1 MKCNLPDTAL
11 VAKANWVRRE
21 TLVLHK
27 LAPETRVASSL
38 SIVEMF
44 TALYYGGILEH
55 DPANPRWEDR
65 DRLVISKG
73 HGSLCMY
80 PILADRGYFPVGE
93 LLKICQKGSF
103 LGGIPDPVIPGYET
117 VNGSLGHGAGVG
129 SGMAMGLKR
138 KGSDRHVFVALGDGE
153 LYEGSNWE
161 AFWFAGHHGLD
172 NMVFMIDEN
181 LTAML
186 NFTKNILTQDP
197 LEAKLTAFGLEVTRV
212 DGHDVVA
219 SRNAIQKAISLK
231 NGKAKAILFRTIK
244 GKGAPNLEGNPL
256 AHVTSVPASEVDRI
270 VAAMGVPS

>member
-1 MKCNLPDTAL
+1 MKVDLSDKDL

-21 TLVLHK
+21 TLLLHK

-44 TALYYGGILEH
+44 TALYYGNLLDH
-55 DPANPRWEDR
+55 DPAQPRWEGR

-80 PILADRGYFPVGE
+80 PILADRGYFPKSE
-93 LLKICQKGSF
+93 LEKICQKGSF

-129 SGMAMGLKR
+129 SGMAVGLKR
-138 KGSDRHVFVALGDGE
+138 KKSNNMVYVALGDGE
-153 LYEGSNWE
+153 LYEGANWE

-172 NMVFMIDEN
+172 NLVFCIDEN
-181 LTAML
+181 RTAML
-186 NFTKNILTQDP
+186 NFTRNILEQSP
-197 LEAKLTAFGLEVTRV
+197 LDGKLSAFGLDVLKV

-219 SRNAIQKAISLK
+219 CRNTLREATARK
-231 NGKAKAILFRTIK
+231 NGKAKAILFSTIK
-244 GKGAPNLEGNPL
+244 GKGAPTLEGNPM
-256 AHVTSVPASEVDRI
+256 AHVTAVAAAEVDRI
-270 VAAMGVPS
+270 VAQMDGKP